1 MKSFYYLVVD
11 KNIPIKKKNKYIFLS
26 KYLYNFYKKKKT
38 KNLKVYDQDYIFT
51 SNKIVEKN
59 FFFIFKKIEIYR
71 DQLIKKLN
79 FYHNTKH
86 NKYYW
91 GLILDTWLFL
101 LISLIKVRYDIV
113 NNSKIISKNIFLGKS
128 KLNQIYFDTHSL
140 LSDNYYNSNINNY
153 IYYNLINFLKK
164 KTDKNKKEYKKKN
177 VILYKFSKYFFIYA
191 VLRFINFFIL
201 IYVKIYKPAL
211 IISGYN
217 GYKNSLL
224 IFIKSFGRILPIKPK
239 YIFFKINNPNIDYS
253 FRSKIQIEARD
264 KFDEIFNLMVKDFLP
279 MSFLEN
285 YNAINKINNFKFLA
299 LNINKIC
306 SAQFHFEDSLRILS
320 AELKNNNKEFII
332 FQHGAYI
339 GLRKQCLLQYL
350 DKKYGDKTYYWN
362 NTKGL
367 GDNYLSRFRKKNIVS
382 EKNIKKNIL
391 FFTSPVRLNLAYL
404 SFNHLDNSN
413 HPYLNEGYKLYK
425 KLDTPMRENFKVKI
439 FPTQIMQSCVI
450 KNWNLRSGNKIEF
463 VKEWKEVYEAKLVIL
478 DNISTAFYEA
488 VRLNI
493 PVLVFA
499 NIKKFN
505 LKKKYEKL
513 FINLKKLNIIH
524 DNPISVANF
533 INKKYHEIDIWWKK
547 VNNTEEFLDLVKFTM
562 PKNND
567 YTSGIVKELLKNKS

>member
-1 MKSFYYLVVD
+1 
-11 KNIPIKKKNKYIFLS
+11 
-26 KYLYNFYKKKKT
+26 
-38 KNLKVYDQDYIFT
+38 
-51 SNKIVEKN
+51 
-59 FFFIFKKIEIYR
+59 
-71 DQLIKKLN
+71 
-79 FYHNTKH
+79 
-86 NKYYW
+86 
-91 GLILDTWLFL
+91 
-101 LISLIKVRYDIV
+101 
-113 NNSKIISKNIFLGKS
+113 
-128 KLNQIYFDTHSL
+128 
-140 LSDNYYNSNINNY
+140 
-153 IYYNLINFLKK
+153 
-164 KTDKNKKEYKKKN
+164 
-177 VILYKFSKYFFIYA
+177 
-191 VLRFINFFIL
+191 
-201 IYVKIYKPAL
+201 
-211 IISGYN
+211 
-217 GYKNSLL
+217 
-224 IFIKSFGRILPIKPK
+224 LPIKPK